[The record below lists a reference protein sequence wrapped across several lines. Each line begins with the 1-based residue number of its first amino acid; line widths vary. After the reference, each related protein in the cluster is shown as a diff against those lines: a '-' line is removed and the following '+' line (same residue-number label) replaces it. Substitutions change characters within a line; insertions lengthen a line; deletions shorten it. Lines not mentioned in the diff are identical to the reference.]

1 MSIPSPKC
9 VAVMLVVSITWGSLL
24 CSTARAQAGPL
35 VQARLTQESLAK
47 FAELR
52 NHIRPQ
58 PGESRWMEIPWLI
71 DVHQARLQ
79 AAVEGKPLF
88 VYSGGGAIGI
98 GGC

>member
-1 MSIPSPKC
+1 MSITSPKY
-9 VAVMLVVSITWGSLL
+9 VTVILVVSITWGFG
-24 CSTARAQAGPL
+24 CSTARAQAGRP
-35 VQARLTQESLAK
+35 VQAKLTQESLAK
-47 FAELR
+47 LAQLR

-79 AAVEGKPLF
+79 AAAEGKPLF